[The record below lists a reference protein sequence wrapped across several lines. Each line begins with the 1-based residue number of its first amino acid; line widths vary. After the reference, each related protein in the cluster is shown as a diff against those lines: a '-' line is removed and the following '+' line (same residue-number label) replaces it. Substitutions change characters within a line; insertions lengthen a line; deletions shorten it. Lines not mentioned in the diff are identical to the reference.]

1 MVRGIRADLIDDVSA
16 IALAKAEAFSDVG
29 TMANALAKSEGV
41 RQLDNLAQGNAP

>member
-1 MVRGIRADLIDDVSA
+1 MVRGIHSDLIDDVSA